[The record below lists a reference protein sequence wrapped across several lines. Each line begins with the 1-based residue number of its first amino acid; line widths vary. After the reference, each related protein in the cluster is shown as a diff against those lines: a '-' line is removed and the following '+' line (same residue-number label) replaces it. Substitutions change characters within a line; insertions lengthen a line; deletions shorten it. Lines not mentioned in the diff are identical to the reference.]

1 MVLLLGVS
9 PHTTSLGLR
18 VIQQTEGELA
28 GTLTAAT
35 PLRGRYLAALHED
48 VLLLALRLGVQVH
61 LEVEGV
67 VRRLVPRDVHVIGER
82 IILLVTD
89 DVGLVL
95 ASCLLQDPRTRVFD
109 GVLRLRRV
117 LARLTGHLR
126 VGVCGRRVWL
136 Q

>member
-1 MVLLLGVS
+1 MWFKINAVKNYIPVKSVLLVLLLGVS

-28 GTLTAAT
+28 GTLAAAT

-48 VLLLALRLGVQVH
+48 VLLLVLRLGVQVH
-61 LEVEGV
+61 LKVEGV
-67 VRRLVPRDVHVIGER
+67 VRRLVPRDVHVIRER

-95 ASCLLQDPRTRVFD
+95 ASCLLQDPRARVLD
-109 GVLRLRRV
+109 GVLRL
-117 LARLTGHLR
+117 
-126 VGVCGRRVWL
+126 
-136 Q
+136 

>member
-1 MVLLLGVS
+1 MPVKSVLLVLLLGVS

-18 VIQQTEGELA
+18 VIQQIEGELA
-28 GTLTAAT
+28 GTLATAT

-61 LEVEGV
+61 LKVEGV

-89 DVGLVL
+89 DVRLVL
-95 ASCLLQDPRTRVFD
+95 ASCLLQDPRARVLD
-109 GVLRLRRV
+109 GVLRL
-117 LARLTGHLR
+117 
-126 VGVCGRRVWL
+126 
-136 Q
+136 